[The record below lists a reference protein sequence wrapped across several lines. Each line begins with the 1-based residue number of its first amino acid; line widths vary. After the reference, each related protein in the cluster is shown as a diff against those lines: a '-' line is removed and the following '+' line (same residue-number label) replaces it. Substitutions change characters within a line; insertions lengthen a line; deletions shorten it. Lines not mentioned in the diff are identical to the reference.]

1 MLANKFDRGFE
12 SRMKL
17 SANKP
22 LGHTAEGFS
31 LVNCFENVE
40 HTATHQVL
48 NRITL
53 RVDIRSQQDLDHCG
67 E

>member
-1 MLANKFDRGFE
+1 MKLNANK
-12 SRMKL
+12 S
-17 SANKP
+17 

-40 HTATHQVL
+40 HTATQQVL

>member
-1 MLANKFDRGFE
+1 MLANKFDRGNV

-31 LVNCFENVE
+31 LVNCFTND
-40 HTATHQVL
+40 L
-48 NRITL
+48 NML
-53 RVDIRSQQDLDHCG
+53 QLIRF
-67 E
+67 